1 MAELNELADKI
12 AKIKQEVQT
21 ELEKLENSKS
31 VYEYKKVILDGKT
44 GKIGSLMKE
53 MGKIPN
59 ELKADYGKK
68 VNELKTWAQ
77 ASFDELD
84 TKFKEQEMQVTFLIQ

>member
-53 MGKIPN
+53 M
-59 ELKADYGKK
+59 
-68 VNELKTWAQ
+68 
-77 ASFDELD
+77 
-84 TKFKEQEMQVTFLIQ
+84 

>member
-44 GKIGSLMKE
+44 GKIGLSGDFSRGFTVFSE
-53 MGKIPN
+53 RG
-59 ELKADYGKK
+59 
-68 VNELKTWAQ
+68 T
-77 ASFDELD
+77 
-84 TKFKEQEMQVTFLIQ
+84 